1 MQKYD
6 FTAPASGAPQV
17 INVAGRYLKY
27 VSGNAGGNDA
37 GLIITP
43 GSKPGSKILL
53 YPGQA
58 ITLPDDGTAGP
69 NAWTVANAIGQAA
82 ITGTVVVGNGKI
94 DDNTLS
100 GTVQV
105 VDGGK
110 ARTLAGSAFV
120 MYGQQAAVA
129 AQYGRVQLW
138 NPAASGKRLI
148 VEAIDMST
156 GGAAAS
162 AFLAFNTAQLTTLV
176 GAGVAKRASA
186 AASTAGLIYVDSTAT
201 QPSAAADMFSFSLA
215 AASYGVQK
223 FSEPLCIDPG
233 YGLVMWGAGQN
244 TQFGCTFEWF
254 EEPNV

>member
-1 MQKYD
+1 MQKFD
-6 FTAPASGAPQV
+6 FTAPATGAPQV
-17 INVAGRYLKY
+17 VNVPGRYLKY
-27 VSGNAGGNDA
+27 VTGNAGGNDA

-69 NAWTVANAIGQAA
+69 NGWTLANALGQAV

-110 ARTLAGSAFV
+110 SRTLAGVAFV
-120 MYGQQAAVA
+120 MYGQQLAMA
-129 AQYGRVQLW
+129 AQYSRVQLW

-148 VEAIDMST
+148 VESMDMT
-156 GGAAAS
+156 TAGAAAS
-162 AFLAFNTAQLTTLV
+162 AFLTFNTTQLATLV
-176 GAGVAKRASA
+176 GAGVAKRSSA
-186 AASTAGLIYVDSTAT
+186 AVGTGLICTDTTAT
-201 QPSAAADMFSFSLA
+201 QPAAGGDMFSLSLA
-215 AASYGVQK
+215 AASYGPQK
-223 FSEPLCIDPG
+223 FTEPLCIDPG
-233 YGLVMWGAGQN
+233 YGLVLWGAGQN
-244 TQFGCTFEWF
+244 VQFGCTFEWF